1 MRVVEALVFVSL
13 ATGAHIG
20 VWAVTPAVMGAR
32 AVGVA
37 STDTMTLASATPAQA
52 AMAVAWSRPPETT
65 SATPVALV
73 APENTSTPKITY
85 KEPIVTRTAQPS
97 YLRAPISSDAVAM
110 PDKMPLPV
118 LPNPDIPL
126 QTATLAAPVT
136 DTSPRPSPEQDQ
148 VARSAS
154 PQALKQPAPD
164 TKIALPSP
172 SEPLQNQTRPQPRPD
187 RAAAAAPRQGTSA
200 PKASATAGAAGNAQ
214 SSARDATAT
223 HALLSS
229 WGAQI
234 HAKIQRNVIYP
245 KGAND
250 VGIAKISL
258 SVRTDGTLVD
268 MSVVRS
274 SGSDALDKAALRAI
288 TRAKRFAK
296 APRGLDAPSY
306 ALTVQV
312 SFTY

>member
-1 MRVVEALVFVSL
+1 MRLVEALVFVGL

-20 VWAVTPAVMGAR
+20 VWAVAPAVMGAR

-37 STDTMTLASATPAQA
+37 GTDTVSLTSATPAQT
-52 AMAVAWSRPPETT
+52 AMAVAWSRPPETA
-65 SATPVALV
+65 SVTPDALS
-73 APENTSTPKITY
+73 APENTPAPKIRY
-85 KEPIVTRTAQPS
+85 KEPIITRAALPS
-97 YLRAPISSDAVAM
+97 YLSAPIASDAVAV
-110 PDKMPLPV
+110 PDTMPLP
-118 LPNPDIPL
+118 LLTNPDIQL
-126 QTATLAAPVT
+126 HTAPLAAPVT
-136 DTSPRPSPEQDQ
+136 DTRPRPSSEPDL
-148 VARSAS
+148 VAKSAS
-154 PQALKQPAPD
+154 PQTLNTPEPD
-164 TKIALPSP
+164 MKMALPSP
-172 SEPLQNQTRPQPRPD
+172 SEPLQNQTRPQPRPN
-187 RAAAAAPRQGTSA
+187 RTAAAEPRQG
-200 PKASATAGAAGNAQ
+200 ASSQKLGATAGAAGNAQ

-245 KGAND
+245 KGASD

-258 SVRTDGTLVD
+258 SVRTDGTLVG